1 MDNAVTC
8 ANIRV
13 GKNYLMGP
21 KNEVTVGYLSDPLLG
36 LTMEPTA
43 SLKSSSV
50 NNKMRDGNEVHTMVV

>member
-1 MDNAVTC
+1 MKYVQSHQKEVKTFEKCWLDNAVTC

-36 LTMEPTA
+36 LTMEPA
-43 SLKSSSV
+43 LRGK
-50 NNKMRDGNEVHTMVV
+50 